1 MKAWKII
8 LIVIAIVFIAVG
20 GTSWYL
26 MNNMD
31 RMATESFEEGGQELL
46 GVSVTVE
53 SVDIKMLVGK
63 ARVTGLKI
71 ANPKGFSTAPALTFD
86 VIEVDIDLASIG
98 EKVMVIENIVIR
110 DPVVSYEI
118 DENGV
123 ANIDKLQERIEAAT
137 PSSGSDTGLIIIERL
152 DIKGGTI
159 VASAAS
165 ETDRS
170 LEFDFPVLFM
180 SDLGEPDG
188 APPEQIGAEIT
199 EALMER
205 INTAAKKAGVDSLVD
220 AQKDRLIE
228 KASDKLKDLLKKRD

>member
-1 MKAWKII
+1 
-8 LIVIAIVFIAVG
+8 
-20 GTSWYL
+20 
-26 MNNMD
+26 
-31 RMATESFEEGGQELL
+31 
-46 GVSVTVE
+46 
-53 SVDIKMLVGK
+53 
-63 ARVTGLKI
+63 
-71 ANPKGFSTAPALTFD
+71 
-86 VIEVDIDLASIG
+86 
-98 EKVMVIENIVIR
+98 
-110 DPVVSYEI
+110 
-118 DENGV
+118 V
-123 ANIDKLQERIEAAT
+123 ANIDKLQERIDAAT

-165 ETDRS
+165 KTDQK

-220 AQKDRLIE
+220 AQKDRLLD
-228 KASDKLKDLLKKRD
+228 KASDKIKDLLKKRD